1 MITVRAGE
9 SRLMATATTHEERV
23 RLQWFPGAR
32 VDRATGVITLPF
44 QPGTYRLLDAWFGE
58 GGWRPTSELD
68 DEVRESRAYV
78 PGEPQG
84 KATLEMDQ
92 DSLAVQCKFED
103 KELAKLVP
111 GYRWV
116 PLERRWKLPARPAT
130 LDILRKAFRELLQPA
145 DSERLAEWERNER
158 DRLEEELERAREL
171 DRRRTP
177 VEGVPGGYERT
188 PAEPAGE
195 AARPAEAP
203 ARSDA
208 TRDEGRGG
216 SGAAPAPESAP
227 PAAGT
232 PGGSATGEGVVAVPA
247 QLFEALLER
256 MGHMVEA
263 LERVARALEAGG
275 AAGAVSSA
283 GISREAEAE
292 AAGSAPSPGAEEP
305 GFDWR
310 SELEDVRND
319 PSDARRQALE
329 ARLQADDEVARA
341 AAMVLLG
348 ALHSANGRY
357 VECLRW
363 LRRAFAAGSGLGA
376 DLEAEA
382 GRLFHRAATLALN
395 RALGAPG
402 EEASDAFEALA
413 REVLEEGQLGQG
425 AGLAATREVV
435 MDLAGDSQLARRDQH
450 LHALARLAQFVLATR
465 GDGRI
470 DEHQLG
476 EFVRDAAV
484 RPPVR
489 SVALILLANVL
500 YDSSDMAGWQLSWPR
515 ETAIAGDFSWVAE
528 TALELLKGIGQE
540 HPRLVPKLA
549 VSALAIVAAGPRDWA
564 SRDARRQLVRQVDAV
579 SPERGYAE
587 FLAAYRLAADGEGKG
602 LARDFKGYFEQLKKT
617 PLDDS
622 WPHLSEVLGNDNNFV
637 TNEVIDEVLPA
648 ALLERGIRDLQV
660 LLEAARF
667 ATGTQHGDNTL
678 NWLADGIEDG
688 TIAGTEALDREQ
700 RLELFRL
707 ALETGRKKGHDRDAD
722 VAFQRL
728 IREYLR
734 QGKGGEIPSL
744 CEQCIDS
751 FAHLR
756 QRAMLAALEWALEQG
771 EPFEELLERAISNM
785 RPDSRLVD
793 DFRYIATAFPQV
805 REAGGERLEKLIGVP
820 VEAGARDDALRGKSI
835 LVVGGHPALQAKAV
849 PRLEELG
856 LKVDWL
862 DAEEAKQGDRAPD
875 RAKGTIDL
883 VVVNTSYISHA
894 ASGRVMEAAK
904 SAGNRY
910 VARSFTGPQMLVS
923 VVRQALSAPPEPK
936 GGGNQGP
943 NRGPNRR

>member
-1 MITVRAGE
+1 
-9 SRLMATATTHEERV
+9 MATAATHEERV
-23 RLQWFPGAR
+23 KLQWFPGAR
-32 VDRATGVITLPF
+32 VDRVSGVIALPY
-44 QPGTYRLLDAWFGE
+44 QRGTFRLLDAWFGQ
-58 GGWRPTSELD
+58 GGWMPTSELD
-68 DEVRESRAYV
+68 EDVREARAYE
-78 PGEPQG
+78 PGGPQG
-84 KATLEMDQ
+84 EATVELEQ
-92 DSLAVQCKFED
+92 DSLAVRCQFED

-130 LDILRKAFRELLQPA
+130 LDILRNAFRELLQPA
-145 DSERLAEWERNER
+145 DAERLAEWERNER
-158 DRLEEELERAREL
+158 ARLEEELERAREL
-171 DRRRTP
+171 DRRKRP
-177 VEGVPGGYERT
+177 AEGAPGGESART
-188 PAEPAGE
+188 PAAAAAE
-195 AARPAEAP
+195 AAG
-203 ARSDA
+203 RSDA
-208 TRDEGRGG
+208 AGVEDREGKVVAPTPNVAALSEGTAG
-216 SGAAPAPESAP
+216 GAA
-227 PAAGT
+227 AGEEVVPV
-232 PGGSATGEGVVAVPA
+232 PG

-263 LERVARALEAGG
+263 LERVARALEAG
-275 AAGAVSSA
+275 AAPGSVGS
-283 GISREAEAE
+283 GSRPPATVE
-292 AAGSAPSPGAEEP
+292 GSAEVSPPAPAEP

-329 ARLQADDEVARA
+329 ARLQADDEAARA

-382 GRLFHRAATLALN
+382 GRLFQRAATLALN
-395 RALGAPG
+395 QALGAVG

-413 REVLEEGQLGQG
+413 REVLEEGHLGQG
-425 AGLAATREVV
+425 TELAATREVV
-435 MDLAGDSQLARRDQH
+435 MDLAGDSQLARRDRH

-528 TALELLKGIGQE
+528 TALELLKATGQE
-540 HPRLVPKLA
+540 HPRLVPRLA

-564 SRDARRQLVRQVDAV
+564 SREVRLKLVRQVDTV

-587 FLAAYRLAADGEGKG
+587 FLAAYRLAADGQGKG

-622 WPHLSEVLGNDNNFV
+622 WPHLSEVLGNDSNFV
-637 TNEVIDEVLPA
+637 TNEIIDGVLPA
-648 ALLERGIRDLQV
+648 ALQERGIRDLGV

-688 TIAGTEALDREQ
+688 TISGTEALDREQ

-707 ALETGRKKGHDRDAD
+707 ALDTARKKGHDKDAD

-734 QGKGGEIPSL
+734 QGKESEIPTL
-744 CEQCIDS
+744 CEQCIDA

-771 EPFEELLERAISNM
+771 EPFAELLERAISNM
-785 RPDSRLVD
+785 RPDSRLID
-793 DFRYIATAFPQV
+793 DFRDIATAFPQV
-805 REAGGERLEKLIGVP
+805 RETGGERLEKLIGHDKA
-820 VEAGARDDALRGKSI
+820 EIRDEALRGKSI
-835 LVVGGHPALQAKAV
+835 LVVGGHPTLQAKAV

-862 DAEEAKQGDRAPD
+862 DAGEAKQGDRAPD
-875 RAKGTIDL
+875 RAKGTVDL

-894 ASGRVMEAAK
+894 ASGRVMEAAR
-904 SAGNRY
+904 SAGNRF

-923 VVRQALSAPPEPK
+923 VVRGALAGLSEDR
-936 GGGNQGP
+936 GSGNPGP
-943 NRGPNRR
+943 NRGPQRR